1 MRKRAVSGEQCSG
14 FLATSLISKNITN
27 ITLIIDI
34 KFYKVIYFIMKVIW
48 QPKAL
53 KQLKKVGDQII
64 QERILLAAR
73 GLGEFPDVPNIKKLM
88 KHEYGYRLRVGNW
101 RILFNAFDE
110 VSIVSIEEVKKRDER
125 TY

>member
-1 MRKRAVSGEQCSG
+1 M
-14 FLATSLISKNITN
+14 
-27 ITLIIDI
+27 
-34 KFYKVIYFIMKVIW
+34 MKVIW

-64 QERILLAAR
+64 QERILVAAR
-73 GLGEFPDVPNIKKLM
+73 GLGEFPNVPNIKKLM
-88 KHEYGYRLRVGNW
+88 NHEYGYRLRVGNW

>member
-1 MRKRAVSGEQCSG
+1 M
-14 FLATSLISKNITN
+14 
-27 ITLIIDI
+27 
-34 KFYKVIYFIMKVIW
+34 MKVIW
-48 QPKAL
+48 QAKAL

-101 RILFNAFDE
+101 RILFNAFNE
-110 VSIVSIEEVKKRDER
+110 VSIVSIEEVKKRDEH

>member
-1 MRKRAVSGEQCSG
+1 M
-14 FLATSLISKNITN
+14 
-27 ITLIIDI
+27 
-34 KFYKVIYFIMKVIW
+34 MKVIW

-53 KQLKKVGDQII
+53 KQLKKAGDQII
-64 QERILLAAR
+64 QERILVAAR
-73 GLGEFPDVPNIKKLM
+73 GLGEFPNVPNIKKLM
-88 KHEYGYRLRVGNW
+88 NHEYGYRLRVGNW

>member
-1 MRKRAVSGEQCSG
+1 M
-14 FLATSLISKNITN
+14 
-27 ITLIIDI
+27 
-34 KFYKVIYFIMKVIW
+34 MKIIW

-73 GLGEFPDVPNIKKLM
+73 GLVEFPNVPNIKKLNR
-88 KHEYGYRLRVGNW
+88 HEYGYRLRIGNW

-110 VSIVSIEEVKKRDER
+110 VSIVSIE
-125 TY
+125 

>member
-1 MRKRAVSGEQCSG
+1 M
-14 FLATSLISKNITN
+14 
-27 ITLIIDI
+27 
-34 KFYKVIYFIMKVIW
+34 MKVIW

-53 KQLKKVGDQII
+53 KHLKKVGDQII

-73 GLGEFPDVPNIKKLM
+73 GLAGFPDVPNIKKLM
-88 KHEYGYRLRVGNW
+88 NHEYGYRLRVGNW

-110 VSIVSIEEVKKRDER
+110 VSIVSIEEVKKRDDR